1 MNKKGFTLVE
11 LIIVI
16 AIIAILG
23 LIAFGNF
30 DESQGAEHL
39 TFTAQLATDE
49 AIQTT
54 IEVLKG
60 NPDLSVVVMN
70 YRPTWNRDQWDEIDE
85 SIDEIHAVVNKFLA
99 AGIFQR
105 RVIIGMSNQS
115 SSFVDN
121 NTNVKKAGTYLLLT
135 YR

>member
-1 MNKKGFTLVE
+1 MNNKGFTLVE

-30 DESQGAEHL
+30 DESQGAEYR
-39 TFTAQLATDE
+39 TFTAQLATGE
-49 AIQTT
+49 AIQAT
-54 IEVLKG
+54 IEVLKED
-60 NPDLSVVVMN
+60 PDLSVVVMN
-70 YRPTWNRDQWDEIDE
+70 YRSTWNRDQWDKIDE
-85 SIDEIHAVVNKFLA
+85 SIEEGLAVVNKFLA

-105 RVIIGMSNQS
+105 RVIIGMSNQGN
-115 SSFVDN
+115 SFIDN
-121 NTNVKKAGTYLLLT
+121 NPHIKENGTYLLLT